1 MTISLREELSHNNYI
16 IGVHSLKNTS
26 KTIGLNE
33 LSEEAKTLELAGR
46 NNEIATIEAGHEALL
61 KHLQE
66 KVDALQ
72 AAIN

>member
-1 MTISLREELSHNNYI
+1 MSHNNYI